1 MEKYF
6 NKHIFKHFF
15 MNNNKIHCIRRK
27 FVQDEIFKENCYSGM
42 NDLLKDQICSSHV
55 YNY

>member
-1 MEKYF
+1 
-6 NKHIFKHFF
+6 

-27 FVQDEIFKENCYSGM
+27 FVQDKIFKENCYSGM